1 MSLKD
6 LNSALEEL
14 EKLKELH
21 KNAVTQTGKTKKEG
35 QIDRLLSMPEDLPLI
50 SAPLINFKSKLSKYL
65 NEEKKVK
72 NYSRDEKGVILES
85 VEIFNFIMKNSQN
98 DQSLLFEGDSKRN
111 PFASG
116 WTASNLRDYL
126 EILSRALEDL
136 SSHAFIGLDKL
147 FLFLEEVLK

>member
-1 MSLKD
+1 
-6 LNSALEEL
+6 
-14 EKLKELH
+14 
-21 KNAVTQTGKTKKEG
+21 
-35 QIDRLLSMPEDLPLI
+35 MPEDLPLI